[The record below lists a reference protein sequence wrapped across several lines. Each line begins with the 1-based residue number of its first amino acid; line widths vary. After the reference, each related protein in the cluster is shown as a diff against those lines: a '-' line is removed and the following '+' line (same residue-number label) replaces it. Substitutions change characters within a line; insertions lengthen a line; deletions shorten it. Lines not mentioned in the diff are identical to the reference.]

1 MRALI
6 QRVDHASVTVD
17 GEMVGRVGHGLL
29 ALVGVGRSDTSADVK
44 ALAAKVVGLR
54 IFPDDRGRFNVS
66 LKDVGGA
73 MLVVSQFTLFADVRR
88 GRRPSFTGAARPDHA
103 ERLVDEFAR
112 AVESEGVEVACGR
125 FGAMMEVDLRNNGP
139 FTLMV
144 ETIDG
149 RVV

>member
-1 MRALI
+1 MSRA
-6 QRVDHASVTVD
+6 D
-17 GEMVGRVGHGLL
+17 E
-29 ALVGVGRSDTSADVK
+29 SADVK

-73 MLVVSQFTLFADVRR
+73 MLVVSQFTLLADVRR
-88 GRRPSFTGAARPDHA
+88 GRRPSFTEAARPDHA
-103 ERLVDEFAR
+103 ERLVDEFVR

-144 ETIDG
+144 ETAGG
-149 RVV
+149 RVI

>member
-6 QRVDHASVTVD
+6 QRVDQASVSVGGEVVGTV
-17 GEMVGRVGHGLL
+17 GVGLL
-29 ALVGVGRSDTSADVK
+29 ALVGVSRTDTQADVK
-44 ALAAKVVGLR
+44 ALASKVVGLR
-54 IFPDDRGRFNVS
+54 IFPDESGRFNLS

-88 GRRPSFTGAARPDHA
+88 GRRPSFTEAARPDLA
-103 ERLVDEFAR
+103 ERLVNEFVR
-112 AVESEGVEVACGR
+112 AVESHGVEVASGR

-144 ETIDG
+144 ETVNG